1 MTHLWIPHDFRKR
14 KHLRKTNTH
23 PHTISGTRCVPCMS
37 SSWSTIQNL
46 IQRPNPIHPSCPCQ
60 WFTNSSIPTMPIS
73 YCNLWIALSR
83 LVWSEPGAWACR
95 EEEVRHSFRFPC
107 RPWRLLPLFSQR
119 CLNDYP
125 CSASSVPLPGFG
137 CLTSWQPA
145 LRIVKLFGVHVE
157 ILPWCGIG
165 AVSANK

>member
-1 MTHLWIPHDFRKR
+1 
-14 KHLRKTNTH
+14 
-23 PHTISGTRCVPCMS
+23 
-37 SSWSTIQNL
+37 
-46 IQRPNPIHPSCPCQ
+46 
-60 WFTNSSIPTMPIS
+60 MPIS

-95 EEEVRHSFRFPC
+95 EEEVLHSFRFPSH
-107 RPWRLLPLFSQR
+107 PWCVLPLFSQR

-145 LRIVKLFGVHVE
+145 LRIVISKAFWSARWDSAVVWDWCPFQPINRLFGVWSE
-157 ILPWCGIG
+157 WPWIWTPFIRHLGTPMSWT
-165 AVSANK
+165 VVNKKVKNM